1 MKKNA
6 IIVSLLTLSILLSAC
21 NSNAPEE
28 PEETP
33 GRIPVEEPEEPASEE
48 PAEEP
53 VEVEKK
59 HRYESPLQGLSPIS
73 GLPYEGDGKVIMVQ
87 MENTAKSRPHSGL
100 SEADLIYEMEV
111 ESGITR
117 LTTFFLGAYP
127 EKAGPVRSARKQ
139 HIQLWSEWNY
149 LYVFYGGSTFKPGQD
164 IYEWI
169 DELEITGKRVD
180 GTRNATGYSR
190 STDRVAPHNAYTDL
204 NVVLEKSYD
213 FEPIDRTIFFDEYA
227 EIDGDAA
234 ESISLSYRSDNQIT
248 YTYDEE
254 KGTYLRSINGDSMMD
269 KESGEQIALRNV
281 IVQHAE
287 HYHVTDTVYTNID
300 LIGSGE
306 AMYFTDGNMRKGT
319 WERKDFSS
327 LTKYYDMDGNE
338 IGLKPG
344 KTFIQIMR
352 SDAEVSYE

>member
-117 LTTFFLGAYP
+117 LTTFFLGSYP

-139 HIQLWSEWNY
+139 HIHLWSEWNY

-164 IYEWI
+164 I
-169 DELEITGKRVD
+169 
-180 GTRNATGYSR
+180 
-190 STDRVAPHNAYTDL
+190 
-204 NVVLEKSYD
+204 
-213 FEPIDRTIFFDEYA
+213 
-227 EIDGDAA
+227 
-234 ESISLSYRSDNQIT
+234 
-248 YTYDEE
+248 
-254 KGTYLRSINGDSMMD
+254 
-269 KESGEQIALRNV
+269 
-281 IVQHAE
+281 
-287 HYHVTDTVYTNID
+287 
-300 LIGSGE
+300 
-306 AMYFTDGNMRKGT
+306 
-319 WERKDFSS
+319 
-327 LTKYYDMDGNE
+327 
-338 IGLKPG
+338 
-344 KTFIQIMR
+344 
-352 SDAEVSYE
+352 